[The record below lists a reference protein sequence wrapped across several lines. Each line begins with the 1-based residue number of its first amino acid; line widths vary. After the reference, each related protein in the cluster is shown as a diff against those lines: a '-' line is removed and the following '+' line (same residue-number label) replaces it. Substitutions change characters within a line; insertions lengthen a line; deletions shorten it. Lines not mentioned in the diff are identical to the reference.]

1 MAAVDE
7 WQEKLKRLFT
17 VSLSEFS
24 PFKKDESFV
33 CLDIGSSAIKVVDV
47 PWAGG
52 SVQVT
57 NWGMMPAPESA
68 IQSNMV
74 AEPARVGDTIRGL
87 LEAKGVT
94 STRAITAVPGP
105 AVMIKRVTLPIQ
117 GAQELENTILFEA
130 GNFIPEDLEN
140 VNLDYQVVERR
151 EENNQMDVLLVAA
164 KKDIVGTY
172 GQALRAA
179 GLSPAVV
186 DVDYFALDN
195 MYEFNYDAVADQVVA
210 LVNIGSRFSSINILR
225 GGHSTFTGD
234 VPVGGR
240 DITDALTRDLGIT
253 VEEAEKVKAGG
264 DIGNIDPEQLSMA
277 LGPAT
282 DALIEEIHYALSFF
296 WTAATDERIDALYL
310 SGGSASIPDLCER
323 LAERAEAT
331 VSIADPFVRVNF
343 GSGVDEV
350 GLRARSPEFAVAMG
364 LAVRRPG
371 DK

>member
-1 MAAVDE
+1 MAALDE

-33 CLDIGSSAIKVVDV
+33 CLDIGSSTIKMVDV
-47 PWAGG
+47 HWVG
-52 SVQVT
+52 SSIQVT
-57 NWGMMPAPESA
+57 NWGAVAAPESA

-74 AEPARVGDTIRGL
+74 AEPQRVGAAIRGL
-87 LEAKGVT
+87 LDAKGIA

-105 AVMIKRVTLPIQ
+105 AVMIKRVTVPIQ

-140 VNLDYQVVERR
+140 VNLDYQIIERR
-151 EENNQMDVLLVAA
+151 DDNNQMDVLLVAA
-164 KKDIVGTY
+164 KKEIVGTY
-172 GQALRAA
+172 AEAARAA
-179 GLSPAVV
+179 GLSPAIV

-195 MYEFNYDAVADQVVA
+195 MYEFNYDAVQDQVVA
-210 LVNIGSRFSSINILR
+210 LVSIGSRFSSITILR
-225 GGHSTFTGD
+225 GGCSTFTGD

-253 VEEAEKVKAGG
+253 VEEAEKVKAGK
-264 DIGNIDPEQLSMA
+264 DVGNIDPDQLSMA

-282 DALIEEIHYALSFF
+282 DARIEEIHYALSFF
-296 WTAATDERIDALYL
+296 WTAATDESIDALYL
-310 SGGSASIPDLCER
+310 SGGSAGVPELCER

-331 VSIADPFVRVNF
+331 VSIADPFARVKF
-343 GSGVDEV
+343 GVGVDEV

-364 LAVRRPG
+364 LAARRPG